1 MREAKLTLPE
11 ISLIAG
17 TRVALGAGAGLL
29 LADKLTEEK
38 RRAAGWTLLLLGIAS
53 TFPLMINVLN
63 KCELPP
69 RKRGLAR
76 WYGVRL

>member
-1 MREAKLTLPE
+1 MREAKLSLPE

-76 WYGVRL
+76 WYGVR